1 MEGRFRK
8 QSVHRCW
15 GMKKLENPLLEK
27 FRFDKIAVCEQGNRQ
42 ILAQILKI
50 GAVNFSRLWC
60 GGGQDPNF
68 WKRASSFIYKF
79 WSGLHSLKLSGTALR
94 MNIVPVTCF
103 PCILLQQLPIVKQT
117 HLCCACENKKS
128 VQAHPKKKGG
138 WRSLVSGL
146 DNQRA
151 PIPEERQR

>member
-1 MEGRFRK
+1 MKNYSIETWFR
-8 QSVHRCW
+8 S
-15 GMKKLENPLLEK
+15 LEDLRYGVPKIEILTKYGITDERILLRWKGDFENRVYTEAV

-42 ILAQILKI
+42 ILAQIRKI
-50 GAVNFSRLWC
+50 GAVNFSPLWC

-103 PCILLQQLPIVKQT
+103 PCILLQQLPIVK
-117 HLCCACENKKS
+117 
-128 VQAHPKKKGG
+128 
-138 WRSLVSGL
+138 
-146 DNQRA
+146 
-151 PIPEERQR
+151 